1 MCQRTLARAVP
12 IITGDK
18 QTSISTQLLVLSID
32 FGSSV
37 STKRGCSSWINLAT
51 SLLHKPRAIMALA
64 QTFLH
69 SLFKLPH
76 LYDRV
81 FIKVVSYSTL
91 NLRDL
96 YILSQ
101 RNEWRSYPP
110 TFSLQD
116 CLLLFSLIIFP
127 AWPPC
132 KSVVDPLTC
141 PYHRQPSEIH
151 WNAWYSNRV
160 ISYLHLLFSWFPLPL
175 HSTRAKL
182 IFHCHIGLCS
192 WSSLSVYFRSCTK
205 NYQLIEKIAVV
216 IAVNPLLRLSSRKNP
231 PLIRRTVLESLG
243 CMSRS
248 VLYCHL
254 GNCIGQE
261 I

>member
-1 MCQRTLARAVP
+1 MFTGEPSEYLSQVQYSENTSENCLTIFQVYFPNTFSALIGHFVSSQLMACQCGVSDVRAMQVCQRTLARAVP

-91 NLRDL
+91 NLRGL

-101 RNEWRSYPP
+101 RNE
-110 TFSLQD
+110 
-116 CLLLFSLIIFP
+116 
-127 AWPPC
+127 
-132 KSVVDPLTC
+132 
-141 PYHRQPSEIH
+141 
-151 WNAWYSNRV
+151 
-160 ISYLHLLFSWFPLPL
+160 
-175 HSTRAKL
+175 
-182 IFHCHIGLCS
+182 
-192 WSSLSVYFRSCTK
+192 
-205 NYQLIEKIAVV
+205 
-216 IAVNPLLRLSSRKNP
+216 
-231 PLIRRTVLESLG
+231 
-243 CMSRS
+243 
-248 VLYCHL
+248 
-254 GNCIGQE
+254 
-261 I
+261 

>member
-1 MCQRTLARAVP
+1 MPHFGCACASEHWQELFL
-12 IITGDK
+12 
-18 QTSISTQLLVLSID
+18 QLLEINKHLLALK
-32 FGSSV
+32 F
-37 STKRGCSSWINLAT
+37 WINLDT
-51 SLLHKPRAIMALA
+51 RLLRKPRAIMALA

-91 NLRDL
+91 NLHGL

-216 IAVNPLLRLSSRKNP
+216 IAVNPLLSLSSRKNP

>member
-1 MCQRTLARAVP
+1 MGPPLPVTDSFSLPHLASP
-12 IITGDK
+12 
-18 QTSISTQLLVLSID
+18 LD
-32 FGSSV
+32 FRSSV
-37 STKRGCSSWINLAT
+37 STKRGCSSWIKQDT
-51 SLLHKPRAIMALA
+51 RLLRKPRAIMALA

-91 NLRDL
+91 NLRGL

-151 WNAWYSNRV
+151 WNAWYSNRF
-160 ISYLHLLFSWFPLPL
+160 ISS
-175 HSTRAKL
+175 S
-182 IFHCHIGLCS
+182 
-192 WSSLSVYFRSCTK
+192 SSLF
-205 NYQLIEKIAVV
+205 LI
-216 IAVNPLLRLSSRKNP
+216 PSFLGFHSR
-231 PLIRRTVLESLG
+231 
-243 CMSRS
+243 
-248 VLYCHL
+248 
-254 GNCIGQE
+254 
-261 I
+261 

>member
-1 MCQRTLARAVP
+1 
-12 IITGDK
+12 
-18 QTSISTQLLVLSID
+18 
-32 FGSSV
+32 
-37 STKRGCSSWINLAT
+37 
-51 SLLHKPRAIMALA
+51 MALA

-91 NLRDL
+91 NLRGL

-151 WNAWYSNRV
+151 WNAWYSYRF
-160 ISYLHLLFSWFPLPL
+160 ISYRHLLFSWFPLSLGSP
-175 HSTRAKL
+175 RDKR
-182 IFHCHIGLCS
+182 IFHCRIGLCS
-192 WSSLSVYFRSCTK
+192 WSSLSVYFRFCSE
-205 NYQLIEKIAVV
+205 NYKLIEQLAVV
-216 IAVNPLLRLSSRKNP
+216 VTVNPLLSLSSQKKSSP
-231 PLIRRTVLESLG
+231 PIRRTLLESFG

-248 VLYCHL
+248 VLYCNL
-254 GNCIGQE
+254 GNCIEQE
-261 I
+261 ISVLHDLLVLLCLLGLVCAKRTYPFRLK